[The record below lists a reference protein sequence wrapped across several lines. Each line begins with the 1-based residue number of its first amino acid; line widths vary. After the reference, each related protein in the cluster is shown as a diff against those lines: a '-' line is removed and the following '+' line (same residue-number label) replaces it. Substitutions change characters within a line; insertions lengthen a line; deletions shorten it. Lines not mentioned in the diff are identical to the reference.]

1 MTNSHDHHL
10 DRRSLLQGAVV
21 AIGAATL
28 APATVVATPESMSA
42 AMSNALGGVTPK
54 PGRIKLDISPL
65 AENGNS
71 VPLTVTVESP
81 MTAADHV
88 KSIYLFSPENPL
100 PDIARFHIGPRAGRA
115 QVKTSIRL
123 ATSQRVHAVAMMS
136 DGSAWADS
144 AEVIV
149 TLSACI
155 DAG

>member
-1 MTNSHDHHL
+1 MISI
-10 DRRSLLQGAVV
+10 DRRNVLKGAVALG
-21 AIGAATL
+21 AI
-28 APATVVATPESMSA
+28 TVVPSTAFATPDTMTA
-42 AMSNALGGVTPK
+42 AMAEALGGVAPK

-71 VPLTVTVESP
+71 VPLTITVESP
-81 MTAADHV
+81 MSATDHV
-88 KSIYLFSPENPL
+88 KTIYLFSPENPQ
-100 PDIARFHIGPRAGRA
+100 PDVARFHIGPRAGRA

-123 ATSQRVHAVAMMS
+123 ATSQHIHGIAVMS
-136 DGSAWADS
+136 DGSVWSDS

>member
-1 MTNSHDHHL
+1 MRSI
-10 DRRSLLQGAVV
+10 DRRKLLHGATAFGIV
-21 AIGAATL
+21 AIVPGAAF
-28 APATVVATPESMSA
+28 ATPDTMNA
-42 AMSNALGGVTPK
+42 AMSEALGGVTPK
-54 PGRIKLDISPL
+54 AGRIKLEISPL

-71 VPLTVTVESP
+71 VPLTITVESP

-88 KSIYLFSPENPL
+88 KAIYLFAPENPL
-100 PDIARFHIGPRAGRA
+100 PDVARFHIGPRAGRA

-123 ATSQRVHAVAMMS
+123 ATSQHIHGVAVMS
-136 DGSAWADS
+136 DGTAWTDS